1 MCIGCKWLY
10 SENIDGYHYMECT
23 CTEFTEDEIEK
34 LERGEYDEDNCP
46 YFTEVR
52 EREERD

>member
-1 MCIGCKWLY
+1 MCISCKWLY
-10 SENIDGYHYMECT
+10 SENVDGYHYMECT
-23 CTEFTEDEIEK
+23 CTEFNEDEIEK

-52 EREERD
+52 EREEKD